1 MPANPDPDLPAGFRH
16 RQITVGGSS
25 LHVVEAGDPAAPPV
39 LLVHGWPQ
47 TSYSWRHVMTAGAS
61 DAHLIALD
69 LPGIGD
75 SRGDPTDGSKQQ
87 LAATIHQLVDTMGL
101 ENLTLVGHDAGA
113 LVVYA
118 YLRSYALHGAVLMDA
133 PIPGVDPWDELMRNP
148 QVWHFALHA
157 LPSLPERL
165 VRGRQR
171 DYFGF
176 FFDNFSRDPAAVTD
190 DARTAYAN
198 AYASDEAL
206 TAGFNWYRT
215 LAADASTNREADNQQ
230 AVATPVLNLRADQ
243 PGADPAP
250 FLDGLHRTGLSNVEQ
265 TVVTG
270 AGHFLQEEAPDQVW
284 QLIADFAGIRDR
296 QQPRTTS

>member
-16 RQITVGGSS
+16 SQIPVGGSS
-25 LHVVEAGDPAAPPV
+25 LHVVEAGDPAGPPV

-47 TSYSWRHVMTAGAS
+47 TWYSWRQVMTVGAG

-69 LPGIGD
+69 LPGIGE
-75 SRGDPTDGSKQQ
+75 SSGEATNGSNQH
-87 LAATIHQLVDTMGL
+87 LADTVHQLVDTMGL

-118 YLRSYALHGAVLMDA
+118 YLRTYALHRAVLMDA

-148 QVWHFALHA
+148 QVWHFAFHA
-157 LPSLPERL
+157 IPGLPERL
-165 VRGRQR
+165 VQHRQR

-176 FFDNFSRDPAAVTD
+176 FFDNFSRNPAAITD

-198 AYASDEAL
+198 AYASEEAL
-206 TAGFNWYRT
+206 TAGFSWYRT
-215 LAADASTNREADNQQ
+215 LAADASTNRGVDNQR

-243 PGADPAP
+243 PGAAPAP
-250 FLDGLHRTGLSNVEQ
+250 FLDGLRRAGLRNVEQ
-265 TVVTG
+265 AVVTG

-284 QLIADFAGIRDR
+284 QLIADFADLRGRHQQRGIR
-296 QQPRTTS
+296 